1 MKARLPQGYGGGA
14 SNMQGMLKQAQKMQA
29 QIAQVQAE
37 LEEKE
42 HTVSVGGGAVQVVMT
57 GKKELKALTIK
68 PEVVDPEDIE
78 MLQDL
83 VISAVNEVIREI
95 EDELQKKWRKSPV
108 AGAYRGCSE
117 SMEYH
122 VLPLTRLI
130 EHFATAAWHWKKIRP
145 AAGFLC
151 TESTERKSLGFCQLH
166 CGSAG
171 KNQALQSLPEFNR
184 S

>member
-14 SNMQGMLKQAQKMQA
+14 ASNTQGMLKQAQKMQA
-29 QIAQVQAE
+29 QIAQVQAQ

-42 HTVSVGGGAVQVVMT
+42 HTVSVGSGAVEVVMS

-95 EDELQKKWRKSPV
+95 EDESAK
-108 AGAYRGCSE
+108 E
-117 SMEYH
+117 MEKISGGMN
-122 VLPLTRLI
+122 LPGL
-130 EHFATAAWHWKKIRP
+130 F
-145 AAGFLC
+145 
-151 TESTERKSLGFCQLH
+151 
-166 CGSAG
+166 
-171 KNQALQSLPEFNR
+171 
-184 S
+184 

>member
-1 MKARLPQGYGGGA
+1 MKARLPQGYGGGAA

-29 QIAQVQAE
+29 QIAQVQAQ

-42 HTVSVGGGAVQVVMT
+42 HTVSVGGGAGEVVMS

-95 EDELQKKWRKSPV
+95 EDESAK
-108 AGAYRGCSE
+108 E
-117 SMEYH
+117 MEKISGGMN
-122 VLPLTRLI
+122 LPGL
-130 EHFATAAWHWKKIRP
+130 F
-145 AAGFLC
+145 
-151 TESTERKSLGFCQLH
+151 
-166 CGSAG
+166 
-171 KNQALQSLPEFNR
+171 
-184 S
+184 